1 MNAKVESIKTKEELL
16 ANPAYKACKACGEA
30 VHHRQKT
37 CKACQAPSPW
47 LAADMPPV
55 EQRKWSAE
63 RTAREY
69 VEILNELG
77 VDTTDLVKV
86 ADEIAAVALI
96 DPNAKAPVTA
106 EEIGIAKKLAAA
118 ADMSGIAFAG
128 GETSAQVFMARYDTQ
143 IGSVMCNFIPGQVV
157 DDHNLITQLVELGA
171 PMVPV
176 VQSKGMVC
184 CPQCKTIFPAK
195 PPAAPRRAG

>member
-63 RTAREY
+63 RTTREY

-96 DPNAKAPVTA
+96 DPNAKAPITS
-106 EEIGIAKKLAAA
+106 EEIAIAKKLAS
-118 ADMSGIAFAG
+118 DGNVGELAFAG
-128 GETSAQVFMARYDTQ
+128 GETDAQVFMSKFTTQ
-143 IGSVMCNFIPGQVV
+143 IGSVMCHFVPGHVV
-157 DDHNLITQLVELGA
+157 EDHVLIGQLQALGA

-195 PPAAPRRAG
+195 APAAPRRAR